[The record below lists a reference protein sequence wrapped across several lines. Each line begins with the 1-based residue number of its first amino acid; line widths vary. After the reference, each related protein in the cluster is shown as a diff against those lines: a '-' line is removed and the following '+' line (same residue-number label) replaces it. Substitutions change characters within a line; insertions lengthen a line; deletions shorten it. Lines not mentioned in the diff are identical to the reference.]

1 MSGRMRVECF
11 GGAREGSWS
20 VGDAASRGGDTPV
33 EGLDSV
39 VAVRWTSRV
48 EGRERVRSPRVVDS
62 SGG

>member
-1 MSGRMRVECF
+1 MTGACALSVSVALARVRDQS
-11 GGAREGSWS
+11 AT
-20 VGDAASRGGDTPV
+20 RGGDTPV
-33 EGLDSV
+33 EGIDSV